1 MVRINLIL
9 NEPWTPEL
17 TNENSEP
24 YNKLASTWRGEITQ
38 IFANFPGQKVVTI
51 LKFSEAVSSSKTL
64 VTMDLS
70 LNDGDDS
77 KDDLEKMKY
86 SLKPQMLAK
95 GIDLPQN
102 WWRLLAEPGELKQL
116 VKISKKNSQKIQS
129 LLSVAK
135 LNTICLL
142 FDCLF
147 SFFIISCELSLY
159 LARVQANSTELRA
172 RFEQILSLKKTNKS
186 SEENLLEKP

>member
-70 LNDGDDS
+70 LSDGDDS

-116 VKISKKNSQKIQS
+116 VKISKK
-129 LLSVAK
+129 
-135 LNTICLL
+135 T
-142 FDCLF
+142 
-147 SFFIISCELSLY
+147 
-159 LARVQANSTELRA
+159 
-172 RFEQILSLKKTNKS
+172 LKKS
-186 SEENLLEKP
+186 NLCSLWLNSILFVYFFTVTF

>member
-142 FDCLF
+142 FHSDFLIVYF
-147 SFFIISCELSLY
+147 HFYYQL
-159 LARVQANSTELRA
+159 
-172 RFEQILSLKKTNKS
+172 
-186 SEENLLEKP
+186 